1 MKILLIKPE
10 TVGIFSF
17 TYLVDHEPLEM
28 EYLYTVFTKDGHDAV
43 IYDRRYESISLR
55 KKLNKEKP
63 DVVCITG
70 YITQEKR
77 IKKLCEVIK
86 KHRPETA
93 VILGGSHVEINYEN
107 FYDSKADYL
116 YLLSGLD
123 NM

>member
-28 EYLYTVFTKDGHDAV
+28 EYLYTVFTKDGHEAI
-43 IYDRRYESISLR
+43 IYDRRYEPISLK

-70 YITQEKR
+70 YTTQEKLIFQTFQISTKKLYKR
-77 IKKLCEVIK
+77 IKEKM
-86 KHRPETA
+86 ETFK
-93 VILGGSHVEINYEN
+93 VMN
-107 FYDSKADYL
+107 
-116 YLLSGLD
+116 
-123 NM
+123 